1 MILQAS
7 EYEAAQGMDLK
18 EFFAST
24 AGKFKT
30 DIGKAWAAEIVA
42 RREGQ
47 RRGHFFAGIDFC
59 ITACRRFAIWL
70 NSLFIDTCCYAMRAA
85 PELSL
90 LPPVP

>member
-42 RREGQ
+42 RREAKGE
-47 RRGHFFAGIDFC
+47 GI
-59 ITACRRFAIWL
+59 
-70 NSLFIDTCCYAMRAA
+70 SLQA
-85 PELSL
+85 
-90 LPPVP
+90 